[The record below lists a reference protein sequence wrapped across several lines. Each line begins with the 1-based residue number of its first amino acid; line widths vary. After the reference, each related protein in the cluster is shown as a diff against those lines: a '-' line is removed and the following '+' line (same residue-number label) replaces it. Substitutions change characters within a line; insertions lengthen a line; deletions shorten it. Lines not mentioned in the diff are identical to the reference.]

1 MYIEEIK
8 KKQGNKIY
16 KTILVRESYR
26 DKDGKV
32 KHSTIANLSKLPNE
46 YVRQLKMQMKGEKGE
61 FKLADLKNGSTYEY
75 GASFAL
81 KALAKN
87 IGLEEAIFSQ
97 KKQWRE
103 DVIAMIT
110 GRILFQGSKLK
121 LINTFKDSALWE
133 LAGHTYGERPDV
145 EKNCYLAMDEL
156 LSRKNRIER
165 KLARKH
171 LKNGCIVLYD
181 MTNFWLEGEYEES
194 ELAAY
199 GKPKGGK
206 VGYKQIAVGLLTNN
220 EGCPIGVEVFKGST
234 SDQTTV
240 LEQIKK
246 ISKKFGINE
255 VIFTGDRGMLTQKRI
270 DEIKE
275 TDFKT
280 ITALTHKELKSV
292 VKKEN
297 IQLDLFDQMNIT
309 EIIDSD
315 DNETRYMLCKN
326 DSEKK
331 KETETRERMIAKVK
345 NLLIKKANVKKNRK
359 PQKVA
364 ASIGRIFEKYR
375 IEKFFNW
382 TVGERGELTWDLKN
396 SIIEAEKELDGCYV
410 IKTDASKN
418 TIDKEETVNC
428 YRNLQKVEQAFKNM
442 KTILLELRPIYHKT
456 DERIKAH
463 IFIVMLAY
471 YLQWHAMQRL
481 KPLFD
486 SDGVGKNKRWTFENV
501 ILRLRSIQK
510 IENLIHGHVV
520 KTNISEPDDE
530 QNQILDLLNVKLV

>member
-1 MYIEEIK
+1 MFIEEIK
-8 KKQGNKIY
+8 SKQGSKTY

-26 DKDGKV
+26 EKGKV
-32 KHSTIANLSKLPNE
+32 KHRTVANLSKLPEE
-46 YVRQLKMQMKGEKGE
+46 YIRQLKMQMKGESGE
-61 FKLADLKNGSTYEY
+61 FNLVDLKNGSSYEY
-75 GASFAL
+75 GGSFTL
-81 KALAKN
+81 KALAKE
-87 IGLEEAIFSQ
+87 IGLEQALFSQ

-110 GRILFQGSKLK
+110 GRILFQGSKLS
-121 LINTFKDSALWE
+121 LVNTFKDSALWE

-145 EKNCYLAMDEL
+145 EKNCYFAMDEL
-156 LSRKNRIER
+156 LIRKNRIER
-165 KLARKH
+165 KLAQKH
-171 LKNGCIVLYD
+171 LKNGCIILYD
-181 MTNFWLEGEYEES
+181 MTNFWLEGEYEDS
-194 ELAAY
+194 SLASY
-199 GKPKGGK
+199 GMPKGGK
-206 VGYKQIAVGLLTNN
+206 RGYKQIAVGLLTNN
-220 EGCPIGVEVFKGST
+220 EGCPIGVEIFKGST

-240 LEQIKK
+240 LGQIKK

-280 ITALTHKELKSV
+280 ITALTHKELASV

-326 DSEKK
+326 EKEMK
-331 KETETRERMIAKVK
+331 KEGDTRTRMITKVET
-345 NLLIKKANVKKNRK
+345 LLTQKANVKSARK
-359 PQKVA
+359 VQKVA
-364 ASIGRIFEKYR
+364 ASVGRIFEKYK

-382 TVGERGELTWDLKN
+382 NINEQGELSWNLKDD
-396 SIIEAEKELDGCYV
+396 IIEKEKELDGCYV
-410 IKTDASKN
+410 IKTDASKSIIN
-418 TIDKEETVNC
+418 KDETVDC

-442 KTILLELRPIYHKT
+442 KTILLELRPVYHKT

-463 IFIVMLAY
+463 VFIVMLAY

-481 KPLFD
+481 KPLFN
-486 SDGVGKNKRWTFENV
+486 SDGVGKDKRWSFEHV
-501 ILRLRSIQK
+501 VSRLKSIQK
-510 IENLIHGHVV
+510 IENLIHGQVV

-530 QNQILDLLNVKLV
+530 QNKILDLLEIKLV

>member
-1 MYIEEIK
+1 MFIEEIK
-8 KKQGNKIY
+8 SKQGSKTY

-26 DKDGKV
+26 EKGKV
-32 KHSTIANLSKLPNE
+32 KHRTVANLSKLPEE
-46 YVRQLKMQMKGEKGE
+46 YIRQLKMQMKGESGE
-61 FKLADLKNGSTYEY
+61 FNLVDLKNGSSYEY
-75 GASFAL
+75 GGSFTL
-81 KALAKN
+81 KALAKE
-87 IGLEEAIFSQ
+87 IGLEQALFSQ

-110 GRILFQGSKLK
+110 GRILFQGSKLS
-121 LINTFKDSALWE
+121 LVNTFKDSALWE

-145 EKNCYLAMDEL
+145 EKNCYFAMDEL
-156 LSRKNRIER
+156 LIRKNRIER
-165 KLARKH
+165 KLAKKH
-171 LKNGCIVLYD
+171 LKNGCIILYD
-181 MTNFWLEGEYEES
+181 MTNFWLEGEYEDS
-194 ELAAY
+194 SLASY
-199 GKPKGGK
+199 GMPKGGK
-206 VGYKQIAVGLLTNN
+206 RGYKQIAVGLLTNN
-220 EGCPIGVEVFKGST
+220 EGCPIGVEIFKGST

-240 LEQIKK
+240 LGQIKK

-280 ITALTHKELKSV
+280 ITALTHKELASV

-326 DSEKK
+326 EKEMK
-331 KETETRERMIAKVK
+331 KEGDTRTRMITKVET
-345 NLLIKKANVKKNRK
+345 LLTQKANVKSARK
-359 PQKVA
+359 VQKVA
-364 ASIGRIFEKYR
+364 ASVGRIFEKYK

-382 TVGERGELTWDLKN
+382 NINEQGELSWNLKDD
-396 SIIEAEKELDGCYV
+396 IIEKEKELDGCYV
-410 IKTDASKN
+410 IKTDASKSIIN
-418 TIDKEETVNC
+418 KDETVDC

-442 KTILLELRPIYHKT
+442 KTILLELRPVYHKT

-463 IFIVMLAY
+463 VFIVMLAY

-481 KPLFD
+481 KPLFN
-486 SDGVGKNKRWTFENV
+486 SDGVGKDKRWSFEHV
-501 ILRLRSIQK
+501 VSRLKSIQK
-510 IENLIHGHVV
+510 IENLIHGQVV

-530 QNQILDLLNVKLV
+530 QNKILDLLEIKLV